1 MAARG
6 LREILA
12 DAGGGV
18 FPPSDGSVTVVPQ
31 PSPREAG
38 VLSLS
43 AHAVVFT
50 DEDPEWVRATLAATP
65 SDPLAAPLCPPFL
78 TAFARRTGR
87 ENGNI
92 DLLTV
97 ADRLPGGPPLP
108 LTRVADLEHP
118 RVVRALRY
126 REDVR
131 VFEAAGG
138 ARSEAGSGAEGE
150 GGVLVLGRGVAGRW
164 ECAIEVGP
172 AARGRGLGRAL
183 ALAARHLVPEG
194 DVVWSQQ
201 APGNATSVRA
211 FQAAG
216 YRPVGAETLLVVGRP

>member
-38 VLSLS
+38 VLSFS

-50 DEDPEWVRATLAATP
+50 DEDPDWVRATLAATP

-78 TAFARRTGR
+78 SAFARRTGR

-108 LTRVADLEHP
+108 LAPVEDREHP

-126 REDVR
+126 REDVQ
-131 VFEAAGG
+131 VFEAEGG
-138 ARSEAGSGAEGE
+138 S
-150 GGVLVLGRGVAGRW
+150 GVLVLGRGVAGRW
-164 ECAIEVGP
+164 ECAIEVGA

-183 ALAARHLVPEG
+183 ALAARHLVPDG
-194 DVVWSQQ
+194 SVVWSQQ